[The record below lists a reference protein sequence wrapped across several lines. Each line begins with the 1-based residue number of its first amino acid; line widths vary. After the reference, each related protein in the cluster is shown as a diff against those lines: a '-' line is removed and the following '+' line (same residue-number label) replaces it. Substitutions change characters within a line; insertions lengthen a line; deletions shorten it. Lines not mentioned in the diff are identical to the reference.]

1 MPPKGRRQ
9 HKAPQRNARKGQRAR
24 AKRRAKGHRLMWEAR
39 PLYEERDLA
48 RLTLAQE
55 QARGNALEALSLMR
69 SRGYSLTRAA
79 KEVDLTRQAVRA
91 WTGRSI
97 TKKGR
102 RYVARG
108 ADKLVRVMAVLTPR
122 GVQQVPIYNSR
133 AASQLGAY
141 HAAVREALR
150 GNVGALKPFR
160 RRHFRTG
167 GKQGFA
173 FITDLRVLK
182 RLANAGALPEYQIY
196 ALRAA

>member
-1 MPPKGRRQ
+1 MRP
-9 HKAPQRNARKGQRAR
+9 
-24 AKRRAKGHRLMWEAR
+24 KRRPRHHRPGRKPRTRRRAFPKRPIRDAR

-122 GVQQVPIYNSR
+122 GVQQVPIYDSR

>member
-1 MPPKGRRQ
+1 MRPKRRPRRHGPGRKPRT
-9 HKAPQRNARKGQRAR
+9 RRRAR
-24 AKRRAKGHRLMWEAR
+24 PKRPIRDAR

-69 SRGYSLTRAA
+69 SKRYSLRRAA
-79 KEVDLTRQAVRA
+79 KEVDLTPEAVRA

-97 TKKGR
+97 AKKGR

-108 ADKLVRVMAVLTPR
+108 ADKLVRVMAVLTER
-122 GVQQVPIYNSR
+122 GVQQVPIYDSR

-150 GNVGALKPFR
+150 GNPDALKPFR
-160 RRHFRTG
+160 RKHFRTG
-167 GKQGFA
+167 GKQGFP

-182 RLANAGALPEYQIY
+182 RLAHAGALPEYQIY
-196 ALRAA
+196 GLRVN